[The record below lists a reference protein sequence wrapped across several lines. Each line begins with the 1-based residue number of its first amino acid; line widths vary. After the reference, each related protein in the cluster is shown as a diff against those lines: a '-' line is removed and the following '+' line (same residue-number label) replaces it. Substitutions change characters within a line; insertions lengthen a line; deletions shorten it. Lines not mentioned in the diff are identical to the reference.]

1 MSYRR
6 NWNRMKLSE
15 VPMLLGFASFIDNR
29 LSVDELRARA
39 WFESL
44 DEDLEIEEAKR
55 IVSAW
60 YANHDGVISPSHVN
74 REWRSRKASK
84 AERERSERMSQEFAE
99 REQRKAP
106 PEVVAKY
113 MAEIRAHLNRGKDAT
128 VEIDSQEVAPN
139 S

>member
-1 MSYRR
+1 
-6 NWNRMKLSE
+6 MKLSE

-44 DEDLEIEEAKR
+44 DEDLELDEAKR

-60 YANHDGVISPSHVN
+60 YANHDGVISPSHLN
-74 REWRSRKASK
+74 REFRYRKASEVERARGEELSRQLEESKKNK
-84 AERERSERMSQEFAE
+84 AS
-99 REQRKAP
+99 

-128 VEIDSQEVAPN
+128 VEIDSREMA
-139 S
+139 SDS

>member
-1 MSYRR
+1 
-6 NWNRMKLSE
+6 MKLSE

-39 WFESL
+39 WHESL
-44 DEDLEIEEAKR
+44 DDDLELSEAKK

-60 YANHDGVISPSHVN
+60 YANHDGVISPSHLN

-84 AERERSERMSQEFAE
+84 AERERSERLSIEFE
-99 REQRKAP
+99 RAGRDKASPEQ
-106 PEVVAKY
+106 VAFY
-113 MAEIRAHLNRGKDAT
+113 MAQIRESLKKGKDASL
-128 VEIDSQEVAPN
+128 ESDSGEVASN